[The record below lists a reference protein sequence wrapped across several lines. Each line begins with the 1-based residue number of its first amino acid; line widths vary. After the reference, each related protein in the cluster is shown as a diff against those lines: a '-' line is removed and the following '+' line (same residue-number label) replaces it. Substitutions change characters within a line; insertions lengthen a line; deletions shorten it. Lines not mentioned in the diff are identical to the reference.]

1 MSHLIEH
8 LIPDADRVIL
18 QAILAIPVALLLFVA
33 LVLLVMREWE
43 KRRG

>member
-1 MSHLIEH
+1 M
-8 LIPDADRVIL
+8 IPDLDATIL
-18 QAILAIPVALLLFVA
+18 QAILAIPVALVLFVA

>member
-1 MSHLIEH
+1 MTLILTH